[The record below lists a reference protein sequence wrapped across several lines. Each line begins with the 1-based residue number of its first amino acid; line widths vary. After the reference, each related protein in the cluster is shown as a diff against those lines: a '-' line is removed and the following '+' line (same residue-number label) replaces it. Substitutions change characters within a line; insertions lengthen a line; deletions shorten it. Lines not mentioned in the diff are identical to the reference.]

1 MNSRF
6 ILSMPVVLLLVTA
19 CGQDNAPGAA
29 GDSYVNAVSRIADS
43 TSENSEPVEVDAL
56 NPSMPENRG
65 PQAI

>member
-6 ILSMPVVLLLVTA
+6 LVSMPVVLLFVTA
-19 CGQDNAPGAA
+19 CGQDNGPGVA
-29 GDSYVNAVSRIADS
+29 GDSYVNAVSCIADS
-43 TSENSEPVEVDAL
+43 TSKNSEPVEVAAL